1 MPSRARLATSDPDLG
16 LTLLLWLAD
25 LLQEYWEY
33 WSHADASP
41 VVITDEALVGRPF
54 RRGPHRNGEDFRA
67 WRDDHHVVHLACT
80 SSSIAL
86 RRRPLVEA
94 LRKAR
99 GILGAGVDWTS
110 VDQLQVVRHQKR
122 IRRLASRALGLDE
135 PEPPAKFLLRVDDF
149 PSPFLPSEQFLA
161 FHEMA
166 AAHGLPYLLAVTPF
180 LERETGRV
188 GLLDAELKIL
198 HRSVREG
205 AELALHGF
213 THRSRYR
220 NYASELLSM
229 PAPSLR
235 RELERAESYLR
246 EQGLRTTGFV
256 APYNSYDPFTVS
268 VLAERYE
275 LLCGGPESVT
285 AIGYRLGPSFL
296 MQRLYVPSYRFAY
309 DVQGQGLGRLDQLIR
324 EAGGLIVPITLHWA
338 NEVKTNFASFRLLCG
353 RLAGHTLSWA
363 ELVGLGRWAQSVAD
377 TGA

>member
-1 MPSRARLATSDPDLG
+1 MEPRVRLETADPDLG
-16 LTLLLWLAD
+16 LTIILWLGD
-25 LLQEYWEY
+25 LLQAYG
-33 WSHADASP
+33 SSGNGR
-41 VVITDEALVGRPF
+41 VVVTDETLIGLPF
-54 RRGPHRNGEDFRA
+54 RRGPHRAGQDFRA
-67 WRDDHHVVHLACT
+67 WQDHQHIVHLACT
-80 SSSIAL
+80 SSSVIL
-86 RRRPLVEA
+86 RRRPLIEA
-94 LRKAR
+94 FRKAR

-135 PEPPAKFLLRVDDF
+135 PEPPARFLLRVDDF
-149 PSPFLPSEQFLA
+149 PSPLFPSEQFLA
-161 FHEMA
+161 FHEIA

-198 HRSVREG
+198 HRAVREG

-229 PAPSLR
+229 PAPTLR
-235 RELERAESYLR
+235 RELERAENYLR

-256 APYNSYDPFTVS
+256 APFNSYDPFNVS

-285 AIGYRLGPSFL
+285 AIGYRLGPSFF

-309 DVQGQGLGRLDQLIR
+309 DVQRQGLGRFDQLIG

-353 RLAGHTLSWA
+353 RLAGHTLSWT
-363 ELVGLGRWAQSVAD
+363 ELLGLGRWAQSVAE

>member
-1 MPSRARLATSDPDLG
+1 MQPRVRLETADPDLG
-16 LTLLLWLAD
+16 LTIILWLGD
-25 LLQEYWEY
+25 LLEAYG
-33 WSHADASP
+33 SSGNGR
-41 VVITDEALVGRPF
+41 VVVTDETLIGRPF
-54 RRGPHRNGEDFRA
+54 RRGPPRAGQDFRA
-67 WRDDHHVVHLACT
+67 WQDHQHIVHLACT
-80 SSSIAL
+80 SSSVIL
-86 RRRPLVEA
+86 RRRPLIEA
-94 LRKAR
+94 FRKAR

-122 IRRLASRALGLDE
+122 IRRLASRALGLNE
-135 PEPPAKFLLRVDDF
+135 PEPPASFLLRVDDF
-149 PSPFLPSEQFLA
+149 PSPLLPSEQFLA
-161 FHEMA
+161 FHEIA

-198 HRSVREG
+198 HRAVHEG

-229 PAPSLR
+229 PAPTLR
-235 RELERAESYLR
+235 RELERAENYLR

-256 APYNSYDPFTVS
+256 APFNSYDPFNVS

-309 DVQGQGLGRLDQLIR
+309 DVQRQGLGRFDQLIG

-363 ELVGLGRWAQSVAD
+363 ELLRLGRWARSVAD
-377 TGA
+377 AGA